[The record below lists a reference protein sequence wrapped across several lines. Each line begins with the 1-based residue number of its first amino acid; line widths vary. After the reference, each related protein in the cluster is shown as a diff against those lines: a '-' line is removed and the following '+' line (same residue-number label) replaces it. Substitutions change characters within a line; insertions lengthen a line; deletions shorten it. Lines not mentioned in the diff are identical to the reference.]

1 MDLVR
6 GTVYTLLWVYGV
18 SSWCMCFYVFFSSGE
33 GYRWFTTFQNYL
45 LILGATGAAAALPFL
60 NVPSTSIFVAFT
72 GWSFYAMLVNVH
84 YWRFKLWSRHII
96 PVNTPLLLLFLWE
109 VYRVFVTG
117 SEKY

>member
-1 MDLVR
+1 
-6 GTVYTLLWVYGV
+6 
-18 SSWCMCFYVFFSSGE
+18 MCFYVLFSSGE

-60 NVPSTSIFVAFT
+60 DVPSTSIFVAFT

-109 VYRVFVTG
+109 VCRVFVKG
-117 SEKY
+117 GEEF